1 MFELNDKIA
10 LVTGASKGIGEA
22 IAWALG
28 KAGATL
34 ILSSRK
40 QAALDELSQTFAQ
53 AGIKA
58 IGIAA
63 NTGNMADLE
72 NLVAQIKNQFGG
84 LDILVNNAGTNPQMT
99 PIAEVSLPLYDKI
112 MDVNLKGAFYLSQL
126 VYPLLQSRG
135 GGSIINIASIEGIT
149 PSAGLG
155 AYSISKAGMIM
166 LTKVM
171 ANEWGKDKIRV
182 NAICPGYIKTKLT
195 EAVWADEQKLQAV
208 LNQQIIQEIGKPQDI
223 AGIALLLASEAGA
236 YFTGSIIQVDGGF
249 TV

>member
-1 MFELNDKIA
+1 MFELSHKIA
-10 LVTGASKGIGEA
+10 LITGASKGIGEA
-22 IAWALG
+22 IAFALG
-28 KAGATL
+28 KAGATI

-40 QAALDELSQTFAQ
+40 QEALDEVCQEFEK

-58 IGIAA
+58 VGIAA
-63 NTGNMADLE
+63 NTGNMNDLE
-72 NLVAQIKNQFGG
+72 NLVHQIKNQFGG
-84 LDILVNNAGTNPQMT
+84 LDILVNNAGTNPKMT
-99 PIAEVSLPLYDKI
+99 PIAEISLPLYDKI

-126 VYPLLQSRG
+126 VYPLLKARA
-135 GGSIINIASIEGIT
+135 GGSIINIASIEGIS
-149 PSAGLG
+149 PSEGLG

-171 ANEWGKDKIRV
+171 AKEWGKDNIRV

-195 EAVWADEQKLQAV
+195 EAVWADDQLLQKV
-208 LNQQIIQEIGKPQDI
+208 LSQQIIQEIGKPEDI
-223 AGIALLLASEAGA
+223 AGIALLLAGEAGN